1 MTDEGVIPETSRSL
15 LLWNMSTFL
24 KHLSSYS
31 LETKHVLQGVPEVR
45 LLLPFHNLQQMLH
58 GVHVFL
64 VQLKIILCEGAFR
77 SINQSVNQPI
87 PLFKS

>member
-1 MTDEGVIPETSRSL
+1 MASFVTDEGVIPETSRSL

-64 VQLKIILCEGAFR
+64 VQQDYSL
-77 SINQSVNQPI
+77 
-87 PLFKS
+87 